1 MNAIGLCIAAAI
13 QSTLVP
19 EAWATGAAGRAGLL
33 QSSGGGSSTLVS
45 FVPILAMVLIFYFL
59 VIGPA
64 NKQRKK
70 TAEMLSALKKGDR
83 VVTSGGIYG
92 TVQGVEPETVYLKIA
107 DNVKVKVARS
117 AISGLVAGESESQ
130 G

>member
-1 MNAIGLCIAAAI
+1 MNAIA
-13 QSTLVP
+13 
-19 EAWATGAAGRAGLL
+19 LL
-33 QSSGGGSSTLVS
+33 QASGGSANTLIS
-45 FVPILAMVLIFYFL
+45 FVPILAMVAIFWFL
-59 VIGPA
+59 VIRPA
-64 NKQRKK
+64 NQQRKK
-70 TAEMLSALKKGDR
+70 TQEMLSALKKGDR

-92 TVQGVEPETVYLKIA
+92 TVQSVEAETVYLKIA